1 MGTDAFSKLFI
12 QEASD
17 FGSDQMAFDANFIIY
32 PRWVEH
38 QTFWKKYI
46 INTFYFLQILPI

>member
-38 QTFWKKYI
+38 QTFLKTI
-46 INTFYFLQILPI
+46 INTLYFFQILPI